1 MRVYMADQVPNST
14 NNSFL
19 SNADFQTYIFHS
31 YPLIK
36 FKHAHPT
43 TGEMGRR
50 QA

>member
-19 SNADFQTYIFHS
+19 SNADFQTYVFYS

-36 FKHAHPT
+36 FEHAIPT